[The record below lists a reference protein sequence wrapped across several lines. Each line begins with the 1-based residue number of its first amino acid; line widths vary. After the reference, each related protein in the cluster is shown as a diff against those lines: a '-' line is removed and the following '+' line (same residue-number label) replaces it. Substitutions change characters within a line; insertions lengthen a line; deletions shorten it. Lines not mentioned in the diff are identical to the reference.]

1 MTQQE
6 YEGYQKI
13 YSLAD
18 DEASVLF
25 GEREVSPPSPDD
37 TDTDEERSYQFFVS
51 QLEIFENGKTIT
63 AYQRLEIERI
73 LNNTDGCTLYALYLE
88 VMEFCSKKEAE
99 YEGE

>member
-18 DEASVLF
+18 DEASVLS

-37 TDTDEERSYQFFVS
+37 TDTDEERSYQLFVS
-51 QLEIFENGKTIT
+51 QLEILENEKSIT

-88 VMEFCSKKEAE
+88 IMEFCSKKEAE